1 MHGKQGNICFR
12 QPNASAQP
20 RLEAEAQRT
29 LEGVGCSALFGSD
42 YTSKPE
48 FGLYL

>member
-1 MHGKQGNICFR
+1 MKSVTSDTRLFFLLLG
-12 QPNASAQP
+12 PNASAQP

-42 YTSKPE
+42 YPSE
-48 FGLYL
+48 LV